1 MSKTK
6 DNTIT
11 IKTTVSLNEKSS
23 DLELKLKLSDI
34 QRIIDTRGSQAA
46 NNSIFEITKVF
57 YKQISDNI
65 KAIINE
71 PL

>member
-34 QRIIDTRGSQAA
+34 QRVIDTRGPQAA
-46 NNSIFEITKVF
+46 NDSIVQVTKAF
-57 YKQISDNI
+57 YTQISDNI